1 MSNQIPARQRDS
13 LVFWFIKRP
22 HGVGVCMAMHAR
34 VSASTHGR
42 RHISRSSGPLGA
54 MTSQRLITKIPKGWS
69 CGLSALCPQVATP
82 RFSQQL
88 CSRVSS
94 NILDERNQHQHQH
107 NKQVTF
113 DLLVNPH
120 FGTLYMPVA
129 AVLTF
134 RNFQC
139 DVNRQHS

>member
-54 MTSQRLITKIPKGWS
+54 MTSQRLIQKYQKVGHV
-69 CGLSALCPQVATP
+69 G
-82 RFSQQL
+82 SQPYVHRL
-88 CSRVSS
+88 LLLASHSS
-94 NILDERNQHQHQH
+94 YVHGYQAIFLMSEINTSTNTISKLHLICLLILISERY
-107 NKQVTF
+107 TC
-113 DLLVNPH
+113 L
-120 FGTLYMPVA
+120 
-129 AVLTF
+129 
-134 RNFQC
+134 
-139 DVNRQHS
+139 